1 MESRTKTYTVSQVN
15 ALVKAAISDRLPA
28 RFIVRAQIRDWKH
41 HSSGHCYFSLK
52 DDRGVLTAVMWKSQF
67 ARVKFEPE
75 NGMEI
80 LATGNVDVYVPGGKY
95 QFYAE
100 KLEPLGVGGLQV
112 AYDQMVAKLRA
123 EGLFDEDHKKPL
135 PQYPERI
142 GILTSQTGA
151 AIHDVADSIFERWPL
166 AELLLFPVPVQG
178 ENAALQIAKTLT
190 QVNQANKQYGLD
202 LLIVGRGGGSLEDLW
217 AFNEEI
223 LARAIFASTI
233 PVISAVGHE
242 VDVTVAD
249 FVADARASTPTKAG
263 VTAVPDQ
270 AEILDQLNHCQK
282 RLASHVN
289 NSVALSRARLETVSA
304 ADMFKRPQA
313 VLQTKTQQVDES
325 LSLLE
330 RCMADRLHCQLRTV
344 GHCYDVVLRLEPH
357 RLLGKRTHEL
367 DQLAG
372 RVVAAVARHM
382 YECTIQLE
390 QRAAHLSG
398 LNPKSVLERGYS
410 MTSHADTGQ
419 VIHSVQDVT
428 PGDALITELAGD
440 QKIYSQVTKTQSSPK

>member
-1 MESRTKTYTVSQVN
+1 MNSRLKTYTVSQVN
-15 ALVKAAISDRLPA
+15 ALVKAAISDRLPT
-28 RFIVRAQIRDWKH
+28 RFIVRAQIQDWKH
-41 HSSGHCYFSLK
+41 HGSGHCYFSLK
-52 DDRGVLTAVMWKSQF
+52 DHKGVLATVMWKSQF

-100 KLEPLGVGGLQV
+100 KLEPLGVGSLQV

-123 EGLFDEDHKKPL
+123 EGLFAEDHKKAL

-151 AIHDVADSIFERWPL
+151 AVHDIADSIFHRWPL

-190 QVNQANKQYGLD
+190 QVNSANKQYKLD

-223 LARAIFASTI
+223 LARAIFASDI
-233 PVISAVGHE
+233 PIISAVGHE

-263 VTAVPDQ
+263 VAAVPDQ
-270 AEILDQLNHCQK
+270 AEILDQLTHCQK
-282 RLASHVN
+282 RLVGQVN
-289 NSVALSRARLETVSA
+289 NCVALSRARLQTVGA

-313 VLQTKTQQVDES
+313 VLRTNTQQVDEL

-330 RCMADRLHCQLRTV
+330 RCMHERLHTQLRAV
-344 GHCYDVVLRLEPH
+344 AHCYDVVLRLEPH
-357 RLLGKRTHEL
+357 RLLGRRTHEL

-372 RVVAAVARHM
+372 RARAAAAQHL
-382 YECTIQLE
+382 YKSTIQLE
-390 QRAAHLSG
+390 QSAAHLAG

-410 MTSHADTGQ
+410 ITSHSQTRQ
-419 VIHSVQDVT
+419 VIRSSQDVT
-428 PGDALITELAGD
+428 SGDILTTELAGN
-440 QKIYSQVTKTQSSPK
+440 QTIQSQVTTTQPLPS